1 MSANIGGFPTGDSRG
16 RTLAFYAI
24 PAAVNRFSNL
34 SKPLR
39 ALLYGVA
46 PLDPSVMAGV
56 SVLLLVVAL
65 IANYVPARDAH
76 RSDGGAAPR
85 VGGQHLGHTP
95 VKRPVVNH

>member
-46 PLDPSVMAGV
+46 PLDPS
-56 SVLLLVVAL
+56 AL
-65 IANYVPARDAH
+65 ARLISSRISLRIVCRFKSSGRD
-76 RSDGGAAPR
+76 RGWWRG
-85 VGGQHLGHTP
+85 
-95 VKRPVVNH
+95 